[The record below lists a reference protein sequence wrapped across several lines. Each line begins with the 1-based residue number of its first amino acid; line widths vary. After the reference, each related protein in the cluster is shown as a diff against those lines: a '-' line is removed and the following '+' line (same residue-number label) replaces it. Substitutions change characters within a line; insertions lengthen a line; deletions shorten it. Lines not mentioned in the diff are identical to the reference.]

1 MQRNSKHLEALV
13 EQLTQRNEELQRERL
28 EALTANDDLITEKI
42 AVMAENEGLAAE
54 NIQLRQ
60 ELAAMN
66 REVA

>member
-1 MQRNSKHLEALV
+1 MERSNKHLEALV

-28 EALTANDDLITEKI
+28 DALTANDDLITEKM

-54 NIQLRQ
+54 NLALRQ

-66 REVA
+66 RDVA